1 MFTGIISD
9 IGKLEFNSEDEIH
22 ITYSNN
28 HFSNLEKGTSIAV
41 NGCCL
46 TLRNYENNR
55 LVFQVSTETLSKTNI
70 NPNNTHYVNLELPAT
85 LTSFLSG
92 HIVQGHVD
100 NTALVDRI
108 EQLDNDM
115 WNFYFKGV
123 DSKYII
129 QKGSITINGISLTV
143 VDPKEDKFHVAII
156 TETYNRTN
164 LQYLKEGD
172 TVNIEYDMIAK
183 YIEKQK

>member
-1 MFTGIISD
+1 MFTGIISE
-9 IGKLEFNSEDEIH
+9 IGKLEFISEDEIH
-22 ITYSNN
+22 ITYTNN
-28 HFSNLEKGTSIAV
+28 HFSNLEGGTSIAV

-46 TLRNYENNR
+46 TLRNYENNK
-55 LVFQVSTETLSKTNI
+55 LVFQVSKETLSKTNI
-70 NPNNTHYVNLELPAT
+70 NPKNTNYVNLELPAT

>member
-1 MFTGIISD
+1 
-9 IGKLEFNSEDEIH
+9 
-22 ITYSNN
+22 
-28 HFSNLEKGTSIAV
+28 
-41 NGCCL
+41 
-46 TLRNYENNR
+46 
-55 LVFQVSTETLSKTNI
+55 
-70 NPNNTHYVNLELPAT
+70 
-85 LTSFLSG
+85 
-92 HIVQGHVD
+92 
-100 NTALVDRI
+100 
-108 EQLDNDM
+108 M

-143 VDPKEDKFHVAII
+143 VDPRDDKFHVAII
-156 TETYNRTN
+156 TETYKRTN